1 MGVFAFGLINEI
13 GSKGQQVVKE
23 LLIPE
28 RANVLG
34 VGIHTLDLPSAVG
47 LMESAV
53 VSGMR
58 GYVCVTDVHAII
70 EAQDNPAYLQVL
82 NSSFL
87 TVPDGRPSVWVGRAQ
102 GFSRMDQVAGP
113 DLILEF
119 CKLSS
124 QKGYSQFLY
133 GGAPGVA
140 ERLKDVLTK
149 RYPGL
154 KVVGTYTPPFRPLKG
169 QEEKEITELVA
180 RLKPD
185 VTWIGLGA
193 PKQEL
198 FMAKYLKLFDT
209 TLMVGVGAA
218 FDMHTGQIKDAPQWV
233 KRLGFAWVHRL
244 VQEPTR
250 LWKRYL
256 KSNPRFIWAITL
268 QLLRLKKY
276 DLSGSRGQQSQG
288 ISSLSV

>member
-1 MGVFAFGLINEI
+1 MGSE
-13 GSKGQQVVKE
+13 GQQVSKGMLV
-23 LLIPE
+23 PG

-34 VGIHTLDLPSAVG
+34 VGIHSLDLPSAVG
-47 LMESAV
+47 LMESVV
-53 VSGMR
+53 VSGRR
-58 GYVCVTDVHAII
+58 GYVCVTDVRAII

-113 DLILEF
+113 DLFLEF

-140 ERLKDVLTK
+140 ERLRDVLIK

-154 KVVGTYTPPFRPLKG
+154 KVVGTYTPPFRPLNA
-169 QEEKEITELVA
+169 QEEKDITELVA

-198 FMAKYLKLFDT
+198 FMAKYLNRFDT

-233 KRLGFAWVHRL
+233 KHVGFAWVHRL
-244 VQEPTR
+244 IQEPRR

-256 KSNPRFIWAITL
+256 MSIPRFIWAITL
-268 QLLRLKKY
+268 QLLGLTKYYLK
-276 DLSGSRGQQSQG
+276 DSE
-288 ISSLSV
+288 

>member
-1 MGVFAFGLINEI
+1 MTAY
-13 GSKGQQVVKE
+13 E
-23 LLIPE
+23 LPTPR

-34 VGIHTLDLPSAVG
+34 VGIHSLNLQSAVG

-53 VSGMR
+53 VCR
-58 GYVCVTDVHAII
+58 RQGYVCVTDVRVVI
-70 EAQDNPAYLQVL
+70 EAQDDPTYRKVL
-82 NSSFL
+82 NNSFL
-87 TVPDGRPSVWVGRAQ
+87 TVPDGRPTVWVGWSQ
-102 GFSRMDQVAGP
+102 GYDHMDQVGGP
-113 DLILEF
+113 DLMLQF
-119 CKLSS
+119 CQLSS
-124 QKGYSQFLY
+124 QKGYTQFLY

-140 ERLKDVLTK
+140 EQLRDVLTR

-154 KVVGTYTPPFRPLKG
+154 KVVGTYTPPFRPLSG
-169 QEEKEITELVA
+169 SEESEVCKLLA

-198 FMAKYLKLFDT
+198 FMAQYLKKFDT

-218 FDMHTGQIKDAPQWV
+218 FDMHTGRISDAPQWV

-244 VQEPTR
+244 IQEPRR

-256 KSNPRFIWAITL
+256 KSIPRFIWAIAL
-268 QLLRLKKY
+268 QLFKLKKY
-276 DLSGSRGQQSQG
+276 DLSVSKG
-288 ISSLSV
+288 